1 MEIRRA
7 VIEDA
12 PQIGEVHVRSWQG
25 AYRGLI
31 PQDYLDG
38 LDPAQRAEMWTRRL
52 GRMDWD
58 RGGCLVAADADG
70 VHGFADFGPSRDD
83 DADKRRVGEVTAIYL
98 APSAWG
104 TGCGRELMT
113 AALQHLA
120 AAGYDEATLWV
131 LDTNARARRFY
142 EIAGFRADGAE
153 QIDDRHTAVLRE
165 LRYRRALPS

>member
-1 MEIRRA
+1 MQIRPA
-7 VIEDA
+7 VVEDA

-31 PQDYLDG
+31 PQNYLDG
-38 LDPAQRAEMWTRRL
+38 LDPARSSEMWTRRL
-52 GRMDWD
+52 DSVDWD
-58 RGGCLVAADADG
+58 RGGCLVAAGADG
-70 VHGFADFGPSRDD
+70 VLGFADFGPTRDED
-83 DADKRRVGEVTAIYL
+83 EGELRVGEVTAIYL

-113 AALQHLA
+113 TALKLLA

-142 EIAGFRADGAE
+142 ELAGFHADGTE
-153 QIDDRHTAVLRE
+153 KIDDRHTAVLRE
-165 LRYRRALPS
+165 LRYRRALA